1 MQPDPRLLLITA
13 VTFGG
18 AALLTPVARRVAVR
32 RGITDRPGENKG
44 HTVATPYLGGVAIAI
59 CVLAGSTLLPQW
71 KAEAVVLVAA
81 ALLVGTI
88 GLVDDLRTLGP
99 LPRVA
104 VEVVAAS
111 IVFAA
116 GAQAQLGGPVVNYLV
131 TVGWLVVMT
140 NAFNLLDNMDG
151 CAGIVAAVTA
161 TGLAVAALLEGQVL
175 VGGLAVVVAAASVG
189 FLLHNWH
196 PARIF
201 MGDAGS
207 LFLGFL
213 LSAIALKLRFP
224 GSHFS
229 SIAAVILL
237 AGLALF
243 DTTLVVLSR
252 VMAHRPIQIGGV
264 DHTSHRLQ
272 RLGMTPPLVA
282 LVLALGTGV
291 FVTLGILVG
300 RDLIPPMGVLPP
312 VAVVAVVG
320 WFLLLRVRV
329 YDEPATALE
338 GDGNPPVDIAVA
350 AIVDGLSVEPT

>member
-1 MQPDPRLLLITA
+1 MGPDPRLLLIIA
-13 VTFGG
+13 VSFGG
-18 AALLTPVARRVAVR
+18 AALLTPVARRVAVKR
-32 RGITDRPGENKG
+32 NITDRPGENKG
-44 HTVATPYLGGVAIAI
+44 HAVATPYLGGVAIAI
-59 CVLAGSTLLPQW
+59 CVLAGSTMLPQW

-81 ALLVGTI
+81 ALLVGLI

-116 GAQAQLGGPVVNYLV
+116 GARAQVGGPVVDYFL

-161 TGLAVAALLEGQVL
+161 TGLAVAALLQGQVL
-175 VGGLAVVVAAASVG
+175 VGGLAVVVAATSVG
-189 FLLHNWH
+189 FLVHNWH

-229 SIAAVILL
+229 SITALILL
-237 AGLALF
+237 TGVAIF
-243 DTTLVVLSR
+243 DTILVVLSR
-252 VMAHRPIQIGGV
+252 VLAHRPIQIGGV

-272 RLGMTPPLVA
+272 RLGMRPPSVA
-282 LVLALGTGV
+282 LVLAVGTGV
-291 FVTLGILVG
+291 YVTLGILVG
-300 RDLIPPMGVLPP
+300 RDLIPAMAVIPP
-312 VAVVAVVG
+312 VALAAAAG
-320 WFLLLRVRV
+320 WFLLLRMNV
-329 YDEPATALE
+329 YDQPGPTTDRDAEPV
-338 GDGNPPVDIAVA
+338 GNKLAFDAP
-350 AIVDGLSVEPT
+350 